1 MENLFIQQIL
11 IAHNMTKTEEALY
24 EALERLSDIFV
35 NELFDDKAVA
45 SGNLARSIKENNRV
59 VETQEGYD
67 AILTM
72 LWYGEVIDQGIGRRA
87 GGIPPIRPIEEWIKR
102 KSIPVPSAFKSP
114 KQFAFAI
121 ARKVAKEGTKPKANH
136 FIEEGFKVFENT
148 FGQELSEAVG
158 YDINE
163 QLMTAFEK
171 STKV

>member
-1 MENLFIQQIL
+1 
-11 IAHNMTKTEEALY
+11 MTKVEETLY

-136 FIEEGFKVFENT
+136 FIKEGFKVFENT
-148 FGQELSEAVG
+148 FQQELSEAVG